1 MNRILILLASLF
13 FAGESFALPP
23 CPTSGY
29 WDNCFGTASANGGK
43 YIGEFKAGKIH
54 GQGTFTYA
62 GNKYAGEWKDGT
74 QHGKGTYTYA
84 DGDKYAG
91 EWKDGTQHGK
101 GTYTYADGDKYIGE
115 FKDGK
120 IHGQGTFT
128 YAKGQREGDKYVG
141 EYKDG
146 KIQKYGEKSKDDTFG
161 KENIWCVSGSNA
173 SYVAR
178 EYCYDT
184 LDGTMYSTEA
194 SAKEAAQAEYKR
206 LKGTVTASTSGSK
219 SVWCAGA
226 SSSYVFKTT
235 KTYCKS
241 INRKSFPT
249 KAQAQAEHERLK
261 GIATAST
268 SASNLTSSD
277 SGRFYCYES
286 KNNLFYVG
294 SRNGC
299 VGSDKKISKREFTNR
314 RLDSNTTATASS
326 ALTTGWCSE
335 PKTSGGRL
343 YQRIATKCEGKIFA
357 TYDEAA
363 AEYNRIHSIVYP
375 EIGPYDTIWCANKL
389 TVAEYKKWNCDEIS
403 GTAHR
408 SKSLAQAEHQ
418 RLKNQTSTASSNQAP
433 QQTTARTDSAEIV
446 FWQSIKDSNDPD
458 MFRAYL
464 TKYPEGE
471 FVLLAKINIKK
482 LSDTTVANVAIPNLD
497 YGNYHALV
505 IGNNRYPDFGDLKTP
520 INDART
526 IARVL
531 KSNYGFRVNVLEN
544 ATESRIFKAII
555 NLRSTVGRNDNVL
568 IYYGGH
574 GELDNVT
581 DEGFWIPSDAKEDD
595 PSTYL
600 AVDRIRKQ
608 IKAMPAKHVMVVADS
623 CFAGSLTRST
633 LTRALKVKPRSPE
646 YHSELQRISNKKS
659 RTALTSGGLEPVMDS
674 GSDGHSVFA
683 GAFISALEG
692 NDGVLDAHM
701 LFIQVRENVRNNSS
715 QNPEYSP
722 IYETGHDGGDFLF
735 VRQ

>member
-1 MNRILILLASLF
+1 MKRILILLAATLLLHGF
-13 FAGESFALPP
+13 DAHGEVVSEKRWKQYEAWAKAIYPEQDVALAVAPNGSN
-23 CPTSGY
+23 CSNYGRSQAQAKANALWCCKTSQGNPSNA
-29 WDNCFGTASANGGK
+29 NCKIVDVNFKSKNKWSSTIFVPKTVWCANSKSVFLAVPKSCNSRTDGKGFSTKAQAEAEHQRLKKKITTAS
-43 YIGEFKAGKIH
+43 
-54 GQGTFTYA
+54 T
-62 GNKYAGEWKDGT
+62 
-74 QHGKGTYTYA
+74 
-84 DGDKYAG
+84 
-91 EWKDGTQHGK
+91 
-101 GTYTYADGDKYIGE
+101 
-115 FKDGK
+115 
-120 IHGQGTFT
+120 
-128 YAKGQREGDKYVG
+128 
-141 EYKDG
+141 
-146 KIQKYGEKSKDDTFG
+146 
-161 KENIWCVSGSNA
+161 SGSNSVRWCA
-173 SYVAR
+173 DKYRFWRLSSWQEGCGSSSVKVF
-178 EYCYDT
+178 
-184 LDGTMYSTEA
+184 STRYQAE
-194 SAKEAAQAEYKR
+194 AEYKR
-206 LKGTVTASTSGSK
+206 LMRIAIASSSSKVWCASPYSAFQTFEYYCNSNNWESFSTKAQAQVEHQRLKKQTTASTSGSK
-219 SVWCAGA
+219 SVRWCANIYSFWSLSSWQEGCG
-226 SSSYVFKTT
+226 SSSASLFSTRY
-235 KTYCKS
+235 
-241 INRKSFPT
+241 
-249 KAQAQAEHERLK
+249 QAEAEHQRLK
-261 GIATAST
+261 KKITTAST
-268 SASNLTSSD
+268 SGSN
-277 SGRFYCYES
+277 
-286 KNNLFYVG
+286 
-294 SRNGC
+294 
-299 VGSDKKISKREFTNR
+299 
-314 RLDSNTTATASS
+314 S

-335 PKTSGGRL
+335 PKISGGRL

-363 AEYNRIHSIVYP
+363 AEYNRVHTIVYP

-389 TVAEYKKWNCDEIS
+389 TVAEYKKWNCDEIN

-408 SKSLAQAEHQ
+408 SKSLAQGEHQ

-471 FVLLAKINIKK
+471 FVLLAKINIKN
-482 LSDTTVANVAIPNLD
+482 LNDTTVAEVAIPNLE
-497 YGNYHALV
+497 YGNYYALV
-505 IGNNRYPDFGDLKTP
+505 IGNNRYRNFSDLKTP
-520 INDART
+520 INDARSV
-526 IARVL
+526 ARVL
-531 KSNYGFRVNVLEN
+531 KSSYGFKVNVLEN
-544 ATESRIFKAII
+544 ATESEIFKAIV

-574 GELDNVT
+574 GDLDNVT

-623 CFAGSLTRST
+623 CFAGSLTRAT

-659 RTALTSGGLEPVMDS
+659 RTALVSGGLEPVMDS

-701 LFIQVRENVRNNSS
+701 LFIQVREHVRNNSP
-715 QNPEYSP
+715 QNPEYRP